1 MKNDA
6 SIRPKALGMK
16 RGQVLSVLVGILLA
30 TSNLVHAQTAA
41 VATQGAMSREQVKME
56 RDEFLKTHRYDSVTD
71 NWVLKQEF
79 EAPVGVKSRDQ
90 VKAERSEFLRN
101 NHYDDNTS
109 SWVPIKGGA
118 VPPSTMTRQQVRD
131 ETRQFMRTHQW
142 DAVEQAWKEAKPAV
156 KKSKP

>member
-1 MKNDA
+1 MNNDA
-6 SIRPKALGMK
+6 SIRPKALGLK
-16 RGQVLSVLVGILLA
+16 HGQVLSVLVGILLA
-30 TSNLVHAQTAA
+30 TSNLAQAQTAA

-90 VKAERSEFLRN
+90 VKAERTEFLRN
-101 NHYDDNTS
+101 NHFDDNTS
-109 SWVPIKGGA
+109 TWVPVKGSA
-118 VPPSTMTRQQVRD
+118 VPASTLTRQQVRD

-142 DAVEQAWKEAKPAV
+142 DAVEQAWKEYKPAA